1 MIPRINS
8 INELKKIF
16 QGIKTPIFY
25 VTNNVDKGVGLE
37 KIIPN
42 YHIVCIDYDDEV
54 DYLIEKGVKV
64 FCLEKEMGR
73 KNIIFRSSALLLNH
87 RLVKKY
93 IKKNSSDNFPPAII
107 LFKPTF
113 AAEKIARIN
122 QWTILNNPAGL
133 SRELENKLNFLAI
146 AKAAKVKTPVADT
159 FDLRRVSFYEL
170 KKYYDHFVVQF
181 GGGFAGNATFF
192 IKNIAEYAKFFSNSL
207 AKAANKDPVLVKV
220 SKFIKGTPV
229 TINACITA
237 HEIIIG
243 KPCYQITGV
252 KECTN
257 NSGTTCGN
265 DWGSLAI
272 SSEALKEIENIAE
285 KIGKYMKG
293 RNYKGIFGLDFVVG
307 GENKNVY
314 LIEINP
320 RMVASLPFYTKSE
333 IKSGQIPMLAF
344 HILEFLGID
353 YNPPLDLVQLR
364 SPQVARCRQPI
375 IYNSRSISGAQLVI
389 RNKENTR
396 CSVGGNLKSGV
407 YLFKGNALIF
417 TRKGYSIED
426 LRNAGEFVVLADA
439 SGRVVGSESEC
450 ARVESLLPL
459 TDSSGEPYKKTK
471 FLAKEIYKRL
481 KLKPL

>member
-1 MIPRINS
+1 MAAQIN
-8 INELKKIF
+8 NMEDLKKIF

-87 RLVKKY
+87 RLVKEY

-107 LFKPTF
+107 LFKPTL
-113 AAEKIARIN
+113 AAEKMARIN

-133 SRELENKLNFLAI
+133 SRELENKLNFLTI
-146 AKAAKVKTPVADT
+146 AKAAKVKTPTADK

-192 IKNIAEYAKFFSNSL
+192 IKNITEYAKFFSNSL
-207 AKAANKDPVLVKV
+207 AKAANKEPVLVKV

-229 TINACITA
+229 TVNACVTA
-237 HEIIIG
+237 HEIITG
-243 KPCYQITGV
+243 KTCYQITGA

-272 SSEALKEIENIAE
+272 SSEAVKKIENIAE

-293 RNYKGIFGLDFVVG
+293 RNYKGIFGLDFIVAG
-307 GENKNVY
+307 KNQNVY

-320 RMVASLPFYTKSE
+320 RMVASVPFYTKLE
-333 IKSGQIPMLAF
+333 IKSGQIPMLAY

-353 YNPPLDLVQLR
+353 YNLPRRTSLR
-364 SPQVARCRQPI
+364 GRQPI
-375 IYNSRSISGAQLVI
+375 IYNPRSISGAQLVI

-396 CSVGGNLKSGV
+396 CLVGGNLKSGV
-407 YLFKGNALIF
+407 YLFKGSELIF
-417 TRKGYSIED
+417 ARKGYSIED
-426 LRNAGEFVVLADA
+426 LRNAGEFVVLA
-439 SGRVVGSESEC
+439 SSRGRAVGPESEF
-450 ARVESLLPL
+450 ARVESALPL
-459 TDSSGEPYKKTK
+459 TDSTGEPSKKTK

>member
-1 MIPRINS
+1 MITRLDS
-8 INELKKIF
+8 IDELKKIF

-54 DYLIEKGVKV
+54 DCLIEKGVKV
-64 FCLEKEMGR
+64 FCLEKEIGR

-87 RLVKKY
+87 RLVKEY
-93 IKKNSSDNFPPAII
+93 IKKNSSDNFPPAVI
-107 LFKPTF
+107 LFKPTL
-113 AAEKIARIN
+113 AAEKITRIN
-122 QWTILNNPAGL
+122 QWTILNNSAGL
-133 SRELENKLNFLAI
+133 SRELESKLNFLAI
-146 AKAAKVKTPVADT
+146 AKAAKVKIPEADI

-207 AKAANKDPVLVKV
+207 AKAANKQPLLVKV

-229 TINACITA
+229 TVNACIA
-237 HEIIIG
+237 ANKIIIG
-243 KPCYQITGV
+243 KPCYQITGA
-252 KECTN
+252 KECTS
-257 NSGTTCGN
+257 NSSTTCGN

-285 KIGKYMKG
+285 KIGKYMEE
-293 RNYKGIFGLDFVVG
+293 RNYKGIFGLDFVVD

-320 RMVASLPFYTKSE
+320 RMVASVPFYTKLE
-333 IKSGQIPMLAF
+333 IKSGQIPMLAY

-353 YNPPLDLVQLR
+353 YNLQ
-364 SPQVARCRQPI
+364 ST
-375 IYNSRSISGAQLVI
+375 IYNLQSDIFGAQLVI
-389 RNKENTR
+389 RNKERNKCR
-396 CSVGGNLKSGV
+396 VDGNLKSGV
-407 YLFKGNALIF
+407 YLFKGDKLIF
-417 TRKGYSIED
+417 ARKGYSTED
-426 LRNAGEFVVLADA
+426 LRNKEEFVILTA
-439 SGRVVGSESEC
+439 SRGRAVGPESEC
-450 ARVESLLPL
+450 ARVESALPL
-459 TDSSGEPYKKTK
+459 TDSGGELSKKTK